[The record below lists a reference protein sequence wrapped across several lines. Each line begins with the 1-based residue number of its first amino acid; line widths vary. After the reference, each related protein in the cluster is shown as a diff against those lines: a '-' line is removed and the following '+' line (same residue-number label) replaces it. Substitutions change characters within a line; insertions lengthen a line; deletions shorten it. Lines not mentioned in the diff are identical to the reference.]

1 MGKSKKKND
10 QESKGCTFLQGGA
23 KCDEECEVC
32 LFEGVGPEAP
42 PKEKE
47 PLLLMVEEE
56 EIQPML
62 EIEPPPKPAEERPI
76 TANTKGQAASQTE
89 LKSQLIMRGHSGKM
103 SQKYCQ
109 YRTRYN

>member
-1 MGKSKKKND
+1 MGKSKKKT
-10 QESKGCTFLQGGA
+10 EYGSKGCTFTQDGL
-23 KCDEECEVC
+23 KCEDECEVC
-32 LFEGVGPEAP
+32 PFEGIGPVEQ
-42 PKEKE
+42 E

-62 EIEPPPKPAEERPI
+62 EIEPAPEPVEKPKSEVVLGAK
-76 TANTKGQAASQTE
+76 KGQTASQTE
-89 LKSQLIMRGHSGKM
+89 LKSQLIMKGHSGKM